1 MNSSSESKIYSMPF
15 FTNPKLS
22 IGFTGSS
29 EHIPLKQAD
38 ALYKLL
44 AYLKIAEN
52 ATELHHGD
60 CVGAD
65 LLAHEIAT
73 ELGYRTVVH
82 PPNNPK
88 KRAFCK
94 SDETR
99 FEYDYLARNHFII
112 NDTQRLVATPLSE
125 IEQLH
130 RGPGAGEWST
140 IRYARKLQRPV
151 YIIMLDGR
159 VETERMAPMPTGGS
173 K

>member
-1 MNSSSESKIYSMPF
+1 MPF
-15 FTNPKLS
+15 FANQKLS

-29 EHIPLKQAD
+29 EHVLLKQAD

-44 AYLKIAEN
+44 THLKAAEN

-73 ELGYRTVVH
+73 ELGYRTVIH

-94 SDETR
+94 GNETR
-99 FEYDYLARNHFII
+99 FEYDYLARNHFIV
-112 NDTQRLVATPLSE
+112 NDTQCLVAAPLSE

-130 RGPGAGEWST
+130 RGPGAGEWAT

-151 YIIMLDGR
+151 YSIMPDGR
-159 VETERMAPMPTGGS
+159 VVTERMALMPTEGHLR
-173 K
+173 